1 MSTLDPRDIDPAWTS
16 GTIHGPVSMINIASP
31 NTIADEA
38 GVYQIHGSNE
48 YQNSVSFHC
57 AGEEVLRLGPNG
69 FYVRG
74 KKIEQDDNE
83 AQIVYNSFKEWLTW
97 QQLNRG

>member
-1 MSTLDPRDIDPAWTS
+1 MPTLDPRDIDPAWTS
-16 GTIHGPVSMINIASP
+16 GTIEGPATLSISSP

-38 GVYQIHGSNE
+38 GVYQIHGSDE

-57 AGEEVLRLGPNG
+57 SGEEILRLSPTG

-74 KKIEQDDNE
+74 VRLEQDSNE
-83 AQIVYNSFKEWLTW
+83 AKLVYNSFKEWLTW